1 MPTEIFT
8 RRLLRGLPAA
18 TLEEAVAGWAAV
30 PGSERDARALVAKNS
45 LANVM
50 ADQNELPGA
59 RALYEAVV
67 EGYEAMLGGEAP
79 DTLDAK
85 GGLANVMNDQGD
97 LAGAWGLYEAVAE
110 AKARRLG
117 PRHPS
122 TLVTKYNLAIVMADQ
137 GDLPGARAVYEAVAE
152 AQTQQL
158 GPIARRL
165 QTAATGVEVNFD
177 IQTDAASLGAASAS
191 ALHTA
196 ITNDLTSAVT
206 GGGME
211 TALTGA
217 ASFAGMTSLD
227 TSGYTAPIFADAV
240 VVVVATSTP
249 TSAPTFAPTKA
260 PYILKVRAQQ
270 ALPLL
275 VVERL

>member
-8 RRLLRGLPAA
+8 RRLLRGLPA
-18 TLEEAVAGWAAV
+18 V
-30 PGSERDARALVAKNS
+30 
-45 LANVM
+45 
-50 ADQNELPGA
+50 
-59 RALYEAVV
+59 
-67 EGYEAMLGGEAP
+67 
-79 DTLDAK
+79 
-85 GGLANVMNDQGD
+85 
-97 LAGAWGLYEAVAE
+97 
-110 AKARRLG
+110 
-117 PRHPS
+117 
-122 TLVTKYNLAIVMADQ
+122 
-137 GDLPGARAVYEAVAE
+137 
-152 AQTQQL
+152 L

-177 IQTDAASLGAASAS
+177 IQIDAASVGAASAS

-260 PYILKVRAQQ
+260 PTKAPYILKVRAQQ
-270 ALPLL
+270 ALLLL